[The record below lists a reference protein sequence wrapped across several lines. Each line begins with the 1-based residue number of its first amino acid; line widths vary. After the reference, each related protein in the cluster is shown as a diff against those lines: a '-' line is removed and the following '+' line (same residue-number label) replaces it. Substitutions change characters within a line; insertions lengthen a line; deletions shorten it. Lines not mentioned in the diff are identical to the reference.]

1 MTDLVYSIGDFFTWT
16 FGILELL
23 GNSPNVLFIGIGFI
37 GAIFWLVKQA
47 KYSKDDKEA
56 GRLI

>member
-1 MTDLVYSIGDFFTWT
+1 MTDLAYSLGDFFTWT

-23 GNSPNVLFIGIGFI
+23 GNAPNVIFIIIGFI
-37 GAIFWLVKQA
+37 GAGFWLMKQA
-47 KYSKDDKEA
+47 KYSKEDKEA